1 MSEEEIAEDAS
12 FFVNSSLNLLI
23 KIISSLVVLLSVL
36 IISLWAVYQTADVTF
51 GGPPSSL
58 ELWEDEYREMTGLD
72 RIGGLEGSGVKICI
86 VDTGIDTTHPD
97 LEDVNILAWND
108 LISGS
113 DSPYDDEGHGTA
125 MAGIIASNG

>member
-51 GGPPSSL
+51 GGCLLYTSPSPRDATLSRMPSS
-58 ELWEDEYREMTGLD
+58 
-72 RIGGLEGSGVKICI
+72 
-86 VDTGIDTTHPD
+86 
-97 LEDVNILAWND
+97 A
-108 LISGS
+108 
-113 DSPYDDEGHGTA
+113 
-125 MAGIIASNG
+125 